1 MILLK
6 GVGENVRS
14 GEVNSEQPCCD
25 ICTNGKIDPQLDI
38 LQPGSANSR
47 RRKAVWT
54 FDDTSREELKHGLVQ
69 ARDSV
74 IAENPT
80 LRMVGSA
87 LVCPDVTIDELCV
100 QAKFISKE
108 DDLNILFEIRT
119 IFRKKFFNIIMD
131 ITSTLPPSPKKRRRR
146 N

>member
-54 FDDTSREELKHGLVQ
+54 FDDTSREELKRRLVQ

-108 DDLNILFEIRT
+108 DDLNILFGIRT

>member
-6 GVGENVRS
+6 GVGEANQS
-14 GEVNSEQPCCD
+14 IGFNSEQPCCD
-25 ICTNGKIDPQLDI
+25 VCTNGRIDPQLDV
-38 LQPGSANSR
+38 LQPGSATTK
-47 RRKAVWT
+47 RRKAVWS
-54 FDDTSREELKHGLVQ
+54 FDDTSREELKRRLVQ
-69 ARDSV
+69 VRDSV

-80 LRMVGSA
+80 LGMVGST

-108 DDLNILFEIRT
+108 DDLDILFGIRT
-119 IFRKKFFNIIMD
+119 IFRNKFFNIIMD
-131 ITSTLPPSPKKRRRR
+131 VASTLPPSPKKRRRR